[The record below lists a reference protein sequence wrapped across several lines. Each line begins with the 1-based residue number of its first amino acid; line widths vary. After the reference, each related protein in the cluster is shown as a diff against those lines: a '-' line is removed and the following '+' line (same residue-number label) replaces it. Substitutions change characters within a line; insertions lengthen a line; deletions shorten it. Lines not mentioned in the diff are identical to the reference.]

1 MCEEKL
7 EQTKVCA
14 KCGRTLPLESFRK
27 HHLSKDGYSKI
38 CKACKANNIN
48 HDITNANP
56 KLAEFTPRELID
68 ELKARGYYGTLT
80 YVEKHIINV

>member
-7 EQTKVCA
+7 VQTKVCA
-14 KCGRTLPLESFRK
+14 KCGRNLPVESFRR

-38 CKACKANNIN
+38 CNACKANSIN
-48 HDITNANP
+48 HDMTNANP